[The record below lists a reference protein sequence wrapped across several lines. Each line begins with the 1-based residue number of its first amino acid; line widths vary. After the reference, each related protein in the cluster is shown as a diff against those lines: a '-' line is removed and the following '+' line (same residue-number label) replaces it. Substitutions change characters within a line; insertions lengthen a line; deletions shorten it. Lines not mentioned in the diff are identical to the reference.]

1 MIICRKKKNN
11 NDKHHAAHHRP
22 VAHHRRLR
30 RLRGAMADGAGVAV
44 VCGVVYGDNRMITT
58 DQEKIKKALN
68 IAVKAI
74 YFADNS
80 DYETALYQ
88 IVAALDCD
96 ETADLLAIDSSVV
109 VATYCPELAD

>member
-1 MIICRKKKNN
+1 MEEQK
-11 NDKHHAAHHRP
+11 
-22 VAHHRRLR
+22 
-30 RLRGAMADGAGVAV
+30 
-44 VCGVVYGDNRMITT
+44 
-58 DQEKIKKALN
+58 EKIKKALN

-96 ETADLLAIDSSVV
+96 ETANLLAIDSSAV
-109 VATYCPELAD
+109 VAKYCPELAD